1 MNINNINYGII
12 KLGISDKSEILPTTI
27 LYTFTILYDK
37 SKDSTFLVLAK
48 TNGPVQYKKSSGK
61 LFLDILSNLS
71 NLIKLPNNTGLNAYY
86 GYPVEIKLKGDE
98 GILHWKNGSDF
109 VSNINSPC
117 KHESIKRTS
126 IVDDKQII
134 YDDATIYLAKIVR
147 ILFK

>member
-12 KLGISDKSEILPTTI
+12 KLGISDKSEILPTKN
-27 LYTFTILYDK
+27 LYTFSIFYDK
-37 SKDSTFLVLAK
+37 NKDSTFLILSK
-48 TNGPVQYKKSSGK
+48 TNGPSQYKKSSGK

-71 NLIKLPNNTGLNAYY
+71 NLIKLPNNQAFNAYY
-86 GYPVEIKLKGDE
+86 GYPVEIKLKNEE

-109 VSNINSPC
+109 VSNINSSC
-117 KHESIKRTS
+117 NHESIKRTS
-126 IVDDKQII
+126 IVDDRQIV